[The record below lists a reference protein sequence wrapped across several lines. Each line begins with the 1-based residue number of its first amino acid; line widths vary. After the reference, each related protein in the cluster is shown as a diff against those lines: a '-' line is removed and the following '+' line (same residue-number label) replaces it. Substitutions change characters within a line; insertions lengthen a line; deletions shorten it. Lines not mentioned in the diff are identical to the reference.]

1 MDYEETI
8 VPKKYVRPAT
18 PLPEG
23 YIAPEISGA
32 LVIHGSSLNTYF
44 HLPPHIEVVIFSRR
58 GQILHTYV
66 IKELLKWIDK
76 DFHTISRS
84 SLQEYHLKR
93 FVEKKCSGE
102 SILERENY
110 YKVIQQQHPNVC
122 KSRRFKPYKS
132 LFTATLQIFRGGQ
145 DCPDILLS
153 NDKDG
158 KMGGGGSIGF
168 WNFNPLFKDETN
180 TDKLI
185 RDYPF
190 PLKIPLSEL
199 LQVLF
204 KDPNKRVRLYL
215 FCCRVEYVG
224 KEASKSSNV
233 SQNSSANLDELAKTP

>member
-1 MDYEETI
+1 MVKHSGIYKSASRSKGVPAKSITQRHRKVYQPVKPAIPINSWEVGMDYEETI

-122 KSRRFKPYKS
+122 KSRRFKYES
-132 LFTATLQIFRGGQ
+132 RCCSVL
-145 DCPDILLS
+145 
-153 NDKDG
+153 
-158 KMGGGGSIGF
+158 
-168 WNFNPLFKDETN
+168 WNIT
-180 TDKLI
+180 
-185 RDYPF
+185 
-190 PLKIPLSEL
+190 SW
-199 LQVLF
+199 
-204 KDPNKRVRLYL
+204 LY
-215 FCCRVEYVG
+215 
-224 KEASKSSNV
+224 
-233 SQNSSANLDELAKTP
+233 